1 MSTSDY
7 KADAEL
13 AKSLLDNVSPTMCL
27 AKWNQV
33 SLHLPTG
40 LTNSCYHPPL
50 HEIDATKLEDNP
62 AALHNTAEKLNQR
75 QQMLKGERPEGCSY
89 CWNMEDTGEMS
100 DRHYRSGEPWAMQD
114 FTAIKQNPMDERW
127 TPRYVEVNFNNAC
140 NFKCSYCSPQFSTTW
155 GKEIAVYG
163 QYPTSPPHN
172 APEHF
177 QGRKRPIPHKE
188 DNPYV
193 TAFWKWWPTLYK
205 NLKHF
210 RMTGGEPMMD
220 NNTYKVFEYVIDNPK
235 QDLHLNVTSNMCPP
249 NNKLKN
255 KYFDMVK
262 KICIEEKVE
271 HFMQFVSV
279 DAWGKQAEYIRNGL
293 EFNRMWDNVDEF
305 LDRIPVR
312 NSVTFIITYNN
323 LSVTSLDKLLEGILE
338 LRKRHSKTYQRVW
351 FDIPL
356 LRQPA
361 WQQITL
367 LPESYQAI
375 HEANIEY
382 MRKNSGEE
390 KGLHIFK
397 DFEIQKMLRN
407 LAYWRK
413 NANASTQNKKN
424 FYAFFNE
431 HDRRRLTN
439 FETVFPEMSEF
450 WQECK
455 NI

>member
-1 MSTSDY
+1 
-7 KADAEL
+7 
-13 AKSLLDNVSPTMCL
+13 
-27 AKWNQV
+27 
-33 SLHLPTG
+33 
-40 LTNSCYHPPL
+40 
-50 HEIDATKLEDNP
+50 
-62 AALHNTAEKLNQR
+62 
-75 QQMLKGERPEGCSY
+75 
-89 CWNMEDTGEMS
+89 
-100 DRHYRSGEPWAMQD
+100 
-114 FTAIKQNPMDERW
+114 
-127 TPRYVEVNFNNAC
+127 
-140 NFKCSYCSPQFSTTW
+140 
-155 GKEIAVYG
+155 
-163 QYPTSPPHN
+163 
-172 APEHF
+172 
-177 QGRKRPIPHKE
+177 
-188 DNPYV
+188 
-193 TAFWKWWPTLYK
+193 
-205 NLKHF
+205 
-210 RMTGGEPMMD
+210 MTGGEPMMD
-220 NNTYKVFEYVIDNPK
+220 NNTYKVFEYVIDHPK

-262 KICIEEKVE
+262 NICIEEKVE

-279 DAWGKQAEYIRNGL
+279 DSYGKQAEYIRNGL
-293 EFNRMWDNVDEF
+293 DYDRMIGNIDEF

-323 LSVTSLDKLLEGILE
+323 LSVTGLGTLLEEIRQ
-338 LRKRHSKTYQRVW
+338 LRQKHSKTYQRVW

-367 LPESYQAI
+367 LPESYQEI
-375 HEANIEY
+375 HKSNIE
-382 MRKNSGEE
+382 MMQQLSGEE
-390 KGLHIFK
+390 EGWGAFR

-439 FETVFPEMSEF
+439 FETVFPEMGEF